1 MKIIHRSSLR
11 YIFKHKLQYGLSI
24 LGIAIGVAIIAAIDI
39 ANISTSKAFNISL
52 NSVTGKATHRIIST
66 SGSIPDSV
74 YAYLRIQKKLKDI
87 APVVED
93 NITVGDSVRK
103 SFILLGID
111 LFAEKPFR
119 DYLSSSNINFKNGI
133 KDFMTVNNAVVISS
147 ENSKLLNKSVR
158 DTIDAIVRGIKRK
171 IIVAGIID
179 NYGNPAQL
187 ENLILCDM
195 ATAQELTGK
204 QGTIDAIDL
213 IVNDRQNEEAIKNV
227 LPAGLELQKSS
238 SRSDIAEQ
246 MLSAF
251 NVNLNA
257 LSMLAL
263 IVGIFL
269 IYNTMTFSVVQR
281 KKVLGIYRSLGVM
294 ENEVY
299 RLIIGEVLIIGLI
312 GTVLG
317 FVLAVLISKTLLVLI
332 SRTINDLYFT
342 VSVSEIEI
350 TTFIVVKTLAVGILA
365 SLISALKPAREAS
378 QARPGVSI
386 IRSNQESKIIS
397 RIYRISLYG
406 LVFGLIGAAIL
417 MLPSKNVWL
426 SYVGVLPV
434 IIGFALLSP
443 LVIKISDKILTPL
456 SGSLFGITGRISSRS
471 IIQNISRTNT
481 AIFSLSIA
489 VAATVGV
496 GTMINSFRETVV
508 NWLENGLKA
517 DIYVSAPSLIS
528 NSNEPI
534 IPYFIRDSIIKM
546 NEVKNINYYSEF
558 KLYQDGKLINIL
570 ASGFTDPGSK
580 DFRLQGSDD
589 INVINKFMNGEVLV
603 TEPYAYKNNIQ
614 SGDVIKLKTDEGYKD
629 FNVAGI
635 YYDYSSDKGFVSIE
649 YSVFKKYWKSN
660 GLSGIAVYL
669 KNDMNAETVKNRINS
684 FAGEDVE
691 LIIRSNKFLRESSIQ
706 IFDRT
711 FIVAKVLQLLSVIV
725 AFIGILSSLMSLQ
738 LERSREMGVLRAVG
752 LLPVQL
758 FKISTLESVFM
769 GLISGFL
776 SLPLGALLAYILVF
790 IINKRSFGWTM
801 QLSLE
806 PGILLEALLLAVVA
820 SVLAG
825 IYPGIPISKISPSVA
840 LREE

>member
-1 MKIIHRSSLR
+1 MKIIHKSSLR
-11 YIFKHKLQYGLSI
+11 YIYRHKLQFGLSI

-39 ANISTSKAFNISL
+39 ANISTSKAFNLSL

-74 YAYLRIQKKLKDI
+74 YTYLRIEKGLKDI

-93 NITVGDSVRK
+93 NITVGDTVKK
-103 SFILLGID
+103 SFILLGVD

-119 DYLSSSNINFKNGI
+119 DYMSSSSINFKGGL
-133 KDFMTVNNAVVISS
+133 KDFMTVKNAVVLSA
-147 ENSKLLNKSVR
+147 ENSKLLNKSVG
-158 DTIDAIVRGIKRK
+158 DTINALIRGIKKK
-171 IIVAGIID
+171 IVVAGIIN
-179 NYGNPAQL
+179 NYGNPSQI
-187 ENLILCDM
+187 ENLILSDI
-195 ATAQELTGK
+195 ATAQEITGK
-204 QGTIDAIDL
+204 QGAIDV
-213 IVNDRQNEEAIKNV
+213 IDIIANDNLKEEDILKL
-227 LPAGLELQKSS
+227 LPAGLELQRSS

-281 KKVLGIYRSLGVM
+281 KKVLGIYRSLGVT
-294 ENEVY
+294 ESEIY
-299 RLIIGEVLIIGLI
+299 RLIISEVLIIGFI

-317 FVLAVLISKTLLVLI
+317 FIFAILISKNLLLLI
-332 SRTINDLYFT
+332 SRTINDLYFV
-342 VSVSEIEI
+342 VSVTEIEV
-350 TTFIVVKTLAVGILA
+350 TLFIVIKTFAVGILA

-378 QARPGVSI
+378 QAKPGVSI
-386 IRSNQESKIIS
+386 VRSNQESKIIKN
-397 RIYRISLYG
+397 IYRVSVYGIISG
-406 LVFGLIGAAIL
+406 LTGTFIL
-417 MLPSKNVWL
+417 MVPSKNVWL
-426 SYVGVLPV
+426 SYIGVLPI

-456 SGSLFGITGRISSRS
+456 SGKLFGITGKISSRS

-508 NWLENGLKA
+508 SWLENGLKA

-528 NSNEPI
+528 NSNEAI
-534 IPYFIRDSIIKM
+534 IPYRVRDSILKM
-546 NEVKNINYYSEF
+546 NEVSNINYYSEF

-570 ASGFTDPGSK
+570 ASGFTDPNGK
-580 DFRLQGSDD
+580 DFRLKGSEDTEA
-589 INVINKFMNGEVLV
+589 IENFMKGEVLL
-603 TEPYAYKNNIQ
+603 TEPYAYKNNLTKGSI
-614 SGDVIKLKTDEGYKD
+614 IKLKTDEGYRD
-629 FNVAGI
+629 FKVAGI
-635 YYDYSSDKGFVSIE
+635 YYDYSSDKGFVSVE
-649 YSVFKKYWKSN
+649 YSIFQKYWKSK
-660 GLSGIAVYL
+660 GLSGIAVFL
-669 KNDMNAETVKNRINS
+669 KNEKDADEVKKKIMMT
-684 FAGEDVE
+684 AGEDTE

-711 FIVAKVLQLLSVIV
+711 FIVAKVLQLLSVGV

-738 LERSREMGVLRAVG
+738 LERNKEMGVLRAVG
-752 LLPVQL
+752 LLPSQL
-758 FKISTLESVFM
+758 FKISTLQSILM

-801 QLSLE
+801 QFTLE
-806 PGILLEALLLAVVA
+806 PGILIEALILAVVA

-825 IYPGIPISKISPSVA
+825 IYPGYIISKISPSVA